1 MKLLFKS
8 TIMKNSYIQKH
19 KDYQENF
26 LINNQIIKITKIMN
40 NTRHYKFVQLMS
52 IIDHQKKRKHLM

>member
-1 MKLLFKS
+1 
-8 TIMKNSYIQKH
+8 MKNSYIQKH